1 MRGNFTK
8 RFGETNS
15 NYKDG
20 RKGTRLYSIYN
31 NMKTRCYN
39 QHSRSYPRYGGRGI
53 SICEEWLSDFGSFKE
68 WAGENGYADSL
79 TIDRIDVNGN
89 YDPSNCRWIPIQ
101 QQALNTSKN
110 HLVEID
116 GETKPLTEWSR
127 LYGINPKTV
136 RDRLAR
142 AWDYERAIKTPPDA
156 RWVH

>member
-1 MRGNFTK
+1 
-8 RFGETNS
+8 
-15 NYKDG
+15 
-20 RKGTRLYSIYN
+20 
-31 NMKTRCYN
+31 MKTRCYN
-39 QHSRSYPRYGGRGI
+39 PKASCYPRYGGRGI
-53 SICEEWLSDFGSFKE
+53 AICEEWLSDFASFKS
-68 WAGENGYADSL
+68 WAENNGYDHSL

-142 AWDYERAIKTPPDA
+142 GWDYERAIKTPPDA